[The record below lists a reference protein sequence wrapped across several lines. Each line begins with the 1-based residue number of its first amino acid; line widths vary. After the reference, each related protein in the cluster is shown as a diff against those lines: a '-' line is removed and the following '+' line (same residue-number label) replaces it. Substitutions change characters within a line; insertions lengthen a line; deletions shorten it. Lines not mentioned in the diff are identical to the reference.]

1 MIFVFLCLTYSIQY
15 DNLWVHLCCYKWF
28 CFIIFMAEQ
37 YSIVYMY
44 HIFIHSSVDGHL
56 GYFHILAIVNS
67 TAMISGFTCLLELW
81 LSQGICPVVGLLGH
95 MVDLFLVFKGVS
107 ILFSIVAVSVY
118 IPTNSIGGF
127 PFIHILSSIYCV

>member
-1 MIFVFLCLTYSIQY
+1 
-15 DNLWVHLCCYKWF
+15 
-28 CFIIFMAEQ
+28 
-37 YSIVYMY
+37 MY